1 MTVRTYGFSRP
12 LTYEEVKPGMLLS
25 AQHGERH
32 VLGLAFQ
39 GDRETLV
46 AVFQQSG
53 SEESP
58 PLPYVLDLSDIHQAL
73 SAVDG
78 EREFEPRDD
87 VDFSVVAKARTLK
100 DGFVLSSSGRV
111 GLAVS
116 YNHFG
121 SKNWKVL
128 DFETG
133 EDLAERATLAMLPPA
148 RLLIRQPG
156 RDQRRELRVKPAD

>member
-1 MTVRTYGFSRP
+1 MTVRTFGFAHP
-12 LTYEEVKPGMLLS
+12 LTYADVKPGMLLS
-25 AQHGERH
+25 AQHGDRQ
-32 VLGLAFQ
+32 VFGLAFQ
-39 GDRETLV
+39 GDREILV
-46 AVFQQSG
+46 AVFLQSG

-78 EREFEPRDD
+78 EREFEPSEGA
-87 VDFSVVAKARTLK
+87 DFSVVPKARTLK
-100 DGFVLSSSGRV
+100 DGFVLSSTGRV

-116 YNHFG
+116 FNHYG

-133 EDLAERATLAMLPPA
+133 EDLAERDTLAMLPPS
-148 RLLIRQPG
+148 RLLIHQPG
-156 RDQRRELRVKPAD
+156 REQRRELLIKAAG